1 MRSQTEHWGL
11 AMSGYATAVGWG
23 AFVLCAMVG
32 WGSLFYGALGLR
44 GSSDWSRRAAAG
56 FAFSACIG
64 GVVDLTAVISRWL
77 IIGFLAVGG
86 IAFVHRLV
94 QYAATTKPMM
104 RPKLGW
110 RLLNVPVL
118 SAVAAL
124 LALRIAGSV
133 IVLQPSTGMQLG
145 SFNTFDDFQAY
156 IVYPLKM
163 LDTGS
168 MGADPF
174 SPRRTPT
181 HALGGGAFLQTFVL
195 AALPLENLRLLDVGL
210 GTLLVIGLLWSYM
223 GRMGLTAFAAAAV
236 ILVFLAI
243 PPPLINV
250 TAVLIPLALF
260 LSLFLIFED
269 SELHMPR
276 LSRAALIG
284 LHVAAICVLKTSLT
298 PAALGFVGVRW
309 ALALLHSS
317 SKREAVLDGVM
328 WFIAAG
334 IAILPWLLDSYRWT
348 GTLLPEGL
356 AAYGADP
363 SRVAAFQ
370 AVTGWRFFIE
380 HLKELPLLP
389 YTYLVMLV
397 VVLLVVRPKPKVSDA
412 FWSLLA
418 GAAIGTAG
426 VVVAVAGAVNDTYR
440 FMYAFAMGALLVAL
454 IQAIAALTGSGA
466 TGRTKRLAL
475 LGVSVATVVLVLST
489 AREAREMYSYN
500 LLTVRRAL
508 RGEQLI
514 AESVTAKYRNLQNTL
529 PQKAVLLEHMDYPF
543 LFDFRRNRILI
554 DDQPGSASLAPG
566 QPFFAG
572 GEALANYLVL
582 NGIQYVAYDYATEAG
597 VRQEGALAAL
607 VNDDRHPS
615 AQAVVRLTFD
625 FHKNLMELGR
635 TRQRIFDDGT
645 AFAVDLLAPSR

>member
-1 MRSQTEHWGL
+1 
-11 AMSGYATAVGWG
+11 MSGYATAVGWG

-104 RPKLGW
+104 RPKLGS

-118 SAVAAL
+118 SAAAAL

-156 IVYPLKM
+156 VVYPLKM

-174 SPRRTPT
+174 SIRRTPT
-181 HALGGGAFLQTFVL
+181 QALGGGAFLQTFVL
-195 AALPLENLRLLDVGL
+195 AALPVENLRLLDVGL

-284 LHVAAICVLKTSLT
+284 LHVAAICVLKTSLI

-317 SKREAVLDGVM
+317 SKREVVLDGVM

-334 IAILPWLLDSYRWT
+334 MAILPWLLDSYRWT
-348 GTLLPEGL
+348 GTFLPEGL

-363 SRVAAFQ
+363 SRVAGFQ
-370 AVTGWRFFIE
+370 AVTGWHFFIQ
-380 HLKELPLLP
+380 HLKELPLFP
-389 YTYLVMLV
+389 YTYFVMLV
-397 VVLLVVRPKPKVSDA
+397 VVLLVVRPKPKVSEA

-426 VVVAVAGAVNDTYR
+426 VVVAVAGAVNDIDR
-440 FMYAFAMGALLVAL
+440 FMYAFVMGALLVAL

-514 AESVTAKYRNLQNTL
+514 AESATAKYRNLQNAL

-572 GEALANYLVL
+572 AEALARYLVL

-597 VRQEGALAAL
+597 VSQESFAALAN
-607 VNDDRHPS
+607 NDRAPS

-625 FHKNLMELGR
+625 FHRNLMELGR